1 MKQML
6 MGLLLAVLAVLLF
19 ACSGVEQTKTPPAVP
34 DAPAEVAKTATRAD
48 RRQFITDSLPLDE
61 AQAGVFWPLYEEYQQ
76 GLDPLYDRLVT
87 MHQIYERE
95 YGQIS
100 DERARWL
107 LDEYL
112 AIEAARL
119 KLRQDFVPRFRTV
132 LPEKK
137 VTAYYQLENK
147 LYALFMYEA
156 AMKVVPLE

>member
-1 MKQML
+1 
-6 MGLLLAVLAVLLF
+6 
-19 ACSGVEQTKTPPAVP
+19 
-34 DAPAEVAKTATRAD
+34 
-48 RRQFITDSLPLDE
+48 
-61 AQAGVFWPLYEEYQQ
+61 
-76 GLDPLYDRLVT
+76 
-87 MHQIYERE
+87 RE

-119 KLRQDFVPRFRTV
+119 KLRQDFVPRFRAV

-156 AMKVVPLE
+156 AMQVVPLE